1 MSTPIEETTLK
12 VKDPELTAVLYRIIG
27 LSKKWIEDKEALF
40 AEKKEFS
47 HLIHTLNERL
57 DEISALEE
65 NVTDVLVGKV
75 KNIAS
80 SFNNQIKDT
89 VKEEMRLHMQSV
101 TESLSFVSKDF
112 KQTIKNEDRYIFGDL
127 KIFGLTILCCMIIG
141 VMSGVITHFFMPK
154 PHVNISDQALS
165 YFKKGE
171 ALNEVWPK
179 LSKSEQA
186 RLKKL
191 LNHT

>member
-27 LSKKWIEDKEALF
+27 LSKKWIEDKEALL

-47 HLIHTLNERL
+47 HLINTLNERL
-57 DEISALEE
+57 DEINALEE
-65 NVTDVLVGKV
+65 NVTDALVEKV
-75 KNIAS
+75 KDIAS
-80 SFNNQIKDT
+80 SFNNQIKGT

-101 TESLSFVSKDF
+101 TESLSLVSKDF

-127 KIFGLTILCCMIIG
+127 RICVITILCCMVIG
-141 VMSGVITHFFMPK
+141 VMSGIMITRFMPK
-154 PHVNISDQALS
+154 PQVNISDQALS